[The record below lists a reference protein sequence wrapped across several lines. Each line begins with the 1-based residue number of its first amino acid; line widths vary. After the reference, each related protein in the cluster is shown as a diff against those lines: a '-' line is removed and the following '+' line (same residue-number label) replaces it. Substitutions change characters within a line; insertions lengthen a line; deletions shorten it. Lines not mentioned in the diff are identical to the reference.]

1 METIED
7 LLRQLKKQPY
17 RPDIH
22 NKLGQL
28 YQQQKESAEAA
39 KHYLSAA
46 RLFTGQNSPGR
57 NLNKAIVILKKML
70 RDFPD
75 NQDSYYLL
83 AETYT
88 EMNDHDSAVMV
99 YESLSDWY
107 RKDGKLIMAV
117 SVFDKVTDFLPEN
130 IDAWIKFASL
140 NEEAGM
146 PFHAAQGFIKAA
158 RLTNDLKE
166 SCDFC
171 IKALRLDPENS
182 DAVVLLGSLTESDE
196 TSRIAPGPI
205 YDLAVELE
213 SSGHESRAVS
223 LLEVLAENLDD
234 SEAERKARSIRD
246 RMEKGKEPEAK
257 QVEEKKPRSLDL
269 EGRKV
274 LVIDDER
281 EILLLLEQILKE
293 EGLNVLTARDGQE
306 GLEVFLRERPS
317 LVVTDAMLPK
327 LHGFELSR
335 RIKEESDY
343 KARIMI
349 LTAVYKKYKYKAKIQ
364 DEYKVD
370 EYMDKPFQIGEFL
383 DLFYRMAEGVQ
394 DLPAGGTGSDGP
406 DPVYSAPL
414 TIMVVSGGDRDL
426 SSKVSGFC
434 QRKGFIMMEAND
446 SIGMVKKLEAEVPDI
461 LLITDSLKDM
471 DPYFAAWMVRNVLEI
486 RSTTMV
492 LVSRDVRSLNVEAGK
507 FNHRVAAPIDSD
519 TMDNIVGLHNS
530 SADKNATK
538 GKEISMTRLERRIE
552 AVLKSKVDGIL
563 ETHYQVEERYNKRI
577 NELQKKIGK
586 LRSGPGGTIESGE

>member
-1 METIED
+1 METIDD
-7 LLRQLKKQPY
+7 LLRQLRRQPH

-22 NKLGQL
+22 NKLGRL
-28 YQQQKESAEAA
+28 YQQENDRSEAA

-46 RLFTGQNSPGR
+46 RLFAGHTSPSR
-57 NLNKAIVILKKML
+57 NLNKAVVILKKML

-83 AETYT
+83 AEIYT
-88 EMNDHDSAVMV
+88 EMNDLDSAVMV
-99 YESLSDWY
+99 YESLSDRY
-107 RKDGKLIMAV
+107 RQDGKLIMAV
-117 SVFDKVTDFLPEN
+117 SVFDKVTGFLPEN

-146 PFHAAQGFIKAA
+146 PFHAAQGYIRAA
-158 RLTNDLKE
+158 RLVDDPRK

-182 DAVVLLGSLTESDE
+182 DSISLLDSLTASEE
-196 TSRIAPGPI
+196 TTGIEPGPI
-205 YDLAVELE
+205 HDLADELV
-213 SSGHESRAVS
+213 SSGHFVQALS
-223 LLEVLAENLDD
+223 LLEILANNLDV
-234 SEAERKARSIRD
+234 SKARRKAKSIREQI
-246 RMEKGKEPEAK
+246 EKDKGSESE
-257 QVEEKKPRSLDL
+257 QVEEKKPRSSSLS
-269 EGRKV
+269 GKKV

-293 EGLNVLTARDGQE
+293 EGLNVLTARDGEE
-306 GLEVFLRERPS
+306 GLEVFIRERPS

-343 KARIMI
+343 QARIMI

-383 DLFYRMAEGVQ
+383 DSFYRMAEGVK
-394 DLPAGGTGSDGP
+394 DLTTEGKDPEQAQEIPLAGLN
-406 DPVYSAPL
+406 V
-414 TIMVVSGGDRDL
+414 MVVSGDDRDL
-426 SSKVSGFC
+426 SSKISGFC
-434 QRKGFIMMEAND
+434 QRKGFTMTDVND
-446 SIGMVKKLEAEVPDI
+446 SIGMVKKLEEEVPDI
-461 LLITDSLKDM
+461 LLVTDSLKGM
-471 DPYFAAWMVRNVLEI
+471 DPYFAAWMVRNILEI
-486 RSTTMV
+486 RSTTIV
-492 LVSRDVRSLNVEAGK
+492 LVARDARSLNVESGD
-507 FNHRVAAPIDSD
+507 FNHRVAAPIDSV

-530 SADKNATK
+530 SMDRMAMK
-538 GKEISMTRLERRIE
+538 GKETSMSRRERRIE

-563 ETHYQVEERYNKRI
+563 KTHYQIEERYNKRI
-577 NELQKKIGK
+577 IELEEEIGK
-586 LRSGPGGTIESGE
+586 LRSGSGGTIKSGE